1 MSEEENST
9 NTPIQT
15 SSLKQIEAIVEAYYQ
30 SLYRFA
36 YSLTKNQ
43 HEASDLTQQTF
54 LIYSTKGHTIRN
66 SSKIKSWL
74 FTTLYREFLG
84 QRRKMSRLEDFDTLK
99 IEIEDL
105 TNKNRNIIHKEE
117 KSNVLNALDVIDPI
131 YKEVIVLF
139 YLKDLSYKEVADILT
154 IPIGTVMSRLSRGKK
169 QLKSVLK
176 FKDLASDNTK
186 NNETTSSK
194 KTNPKPKKEDY

>member
-1 MSEEENST
+1 
-9 NTPIQT
+9 
-15 SSLKQIEAIVEAYYQ
+15 
-30 SLYRFA
+30 
-36 YSLTKNQ
+36 
-43 HEASDLTQQTF
+43 
-54 LIYSTKGHTIRN
+54 
-66 SSKIKSWL
+66 
-74 FTTLYREFLG
+74 
-84 QRRKMSRLEDFDTLK
+84 MSRLEDFDTLN

-186 NNETTSSK
+186 TMK
-194 KTNPKPKKEDY
+194 PHHPKKQILNQKKKIINEDAILDLIKDETQFKKIIEGLSDDYNLKEKLQDALQSIEVPKDLKSNILKAIRAKSKIK

>member
-1 MSEEENST
+1 MSKEKNST
-9 NTPIQT
+9 NTPLQT

-84 QRRKMSRLEDFDTLK
+84 QRRKMSRLEDFDTLN

-186 NNETTSSK
+186 DNETTSSK